1 MPETYFCREI
11 FLLNLDIMK
20 KCLDLVEFKLGKDSK
35 DFKFCKK
42 EIMNFTFSTLR
53 KFYDD
58 LVKKEIITKCGCK
71 ANLRQGYS
79 NCKFCGGCGYIDK

>member
-1 MPETYFCREI
+1 MPKIYLCREI

-20 KCLDLVEFKLGKDSK
+20 KCLDLVEFKLGKDTK

-42 EIMNFTFSTLR
+42 EIMNFTYSSLK

-58 LVKKEIITKCGCK
+58 LAKKEIITKCDCK
-71 ANLRQGYS
+71 SNLRQGYS
-79 NCKFCGGCGYIDK
+79 SCHKCGGCGFIEK

>member
-1 MPETYFCREI
+1 MPKTYLCKEI

-20 KCLDLVEFKLGKDSK
+20 KNLDLVEFKLGKDTK

-42 EIMNFTFSTLR
+42 EIMNFTYNSLK
-53 KFYDD
+53 KFFEE
-58 LVKKEIITKCGCK
+58 LVKKEVITKCECK